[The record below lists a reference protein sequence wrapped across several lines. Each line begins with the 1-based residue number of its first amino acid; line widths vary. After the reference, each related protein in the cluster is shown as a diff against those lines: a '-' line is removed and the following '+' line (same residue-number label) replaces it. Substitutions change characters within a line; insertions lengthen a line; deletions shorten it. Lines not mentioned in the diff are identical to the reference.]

1 MIEKMRTIILFG
13 LWVGLFILNM
23 GTAQAG
29 DVFEVSGV
37 YVDVTAKNVTLAR
50 QEAMREGEGRAF
62 DILLK
67 RLTMK
72 ADRDLLPWVESSKR
86 AQYIRDFS
94 VSGEKSSSV
103 RYLATYTYHFKADAI
118 RNLLKAR
125 GISFAETI
133 SKPVLILPLFEDG
146 TRLSLWENPNS
157 WRDVWSNQQTQNGL
171 VPLALPLGDLADISG
186 VNAQQALA
194 GDREP
199 LMTMAQRYE
208 VPSVVIA
215 HLSVTGRDSEGL
227 PNSADLIVNRIG
239 SPYEG
244 RATLLGLAAQE
255 GESANAFLTRLAEQV
270 SDMVQESWKRDNLL
284 QFGQMDVLPVNLAI
298 KGLPEWLAV
307 KERLEKVAV
316 VRRVELA
323 LLARDTV
330 QINLHF
336 IGKLDQLIGSLHQV
350 DLDLTLNGESWSLMN
365 LGEGNRS

>member
-13 LWVGLFILNM
+13 LWMGLFVLNM
-23 GTAQAG
+23 GPAQAD

-50 QEAMREGEGRAF
+50 QEAMREGEGRAL

-72 ADRDLLPWVESSKR
+72 ADRGLLPWVEPSRR

-94 VSGEKSSSV
+94 VNGEKSSSV
-103 RYLATYTYHFKADAI
+103 RYLATYTYHFKPDAI

-125 GISFAETI
+125 GIPFAETI
-133 SKPVLILPLFEDG
+133 SKPVLVLPLFEDG
-146 TRLSLWENPNS
+146 TRLSLWENPNP

-194 GDREP
+194 GEREP

-244 RATLLGLAAQE
+244 RATLLGLAQQE
-255 GESANAFLTRLAEQV
+255 GESATAFLSRLADTV
-270 SDMVQESWKRDNLL
+270 SDIVQESWKRDNLL

-350 DLDLTLNGESWSLMN
+350 DLDLTLNGESWSLLN
-365 LGEGNRS
+365 KAEGNRS